1 MPPVSEPRVE
11 PNLGSQVE
19 PMAGWKRTHSCG
31 ALRATDAGKTVTL
44 MGWVFRRRDHGGLIF
59 VDIRDREG
67 ITQCVFNPGDG
78 PLAHAKVQGVRG
90 EFVVAVRGSV
100 APRPA
105 GTENAKIPTG
115 AIEVHAS
122 ELKILNDCRPLPFQI
137 DSEGD
142 SEVDETLRLK
152 YRYLDMRRASVLKG
166 FQIRDLLCRA
176 VRDYLH
182 EHGFL
187 EVETPFL
194 TRSTPEG
201 ARDFLVPS
209 RLQPGSFY
217 ALPQSPQLFKQLLMV
232 AGFER
237 YFQIVRCFR
246 DEDLRKDRQPEFT
259 QIDIETSFLDRD
271 DFLPIVEGMVAAI
284 WRRVKGV
291 ELSLPF
297 PRLGYDEAMARF
309 GSDKPDLR
317 FALELTD
324 VSTLFA
330 GGEFQAFAQVVA
342 GGGAVKA
349 LRIPGAGG
357 MSRKEL
363 DDLTAEAR
371 QAGAKG
377 LVWIKVTSDGIS
389 SPVAKFFGAV
399 QDRLL
404 ASTATAAGD
413 LLLLVGDAAPVAAV
427 ALGRLR
433 VDLARRFKL
442 IPQDRD
448 VFTWVIDFPLVEWNA
463 DEKRWDAVHHP
474 FTAPRDEDLP
484 LLESDPGKARAK
496 AYDLVL
502 NGQEAAGGS
511 IRIHQ
516 QSVQERLFGLIGIS
530 KEEARARF
538 GFLLEALEFGAPPM
552 GGIAFGLDRLAASLA
567 GQESIREVIAFPKT
581 QKGTCPLTDAPAPVD
596 ARQLRDLGIS
606 VVEGAGPA

>member
-1 MPPVSEPRVE
+1 VTES
-11 PNLGSQVE
+11 LG
-19 PMAGWKRTHSCG
+19 GWRRTHSCG
-31 ALRATDAGKTVTL
+31 ALRSEHVGQPVTL
-44 MGWVFRRRDHGGLIF
+44 MGWAYRRRDHGGLLFI
-59 VDIRDREG
+59 DLRDREG
-67 ITQCVFNPGDG
+67 LTQCVFNPGAG
-78 PLAHAKVQGVRG
+78 GGTHAAAEGVRT
-90 EFVVAVRGSV
+90 EFVLAVRGTVS
-100 APRPA
+100 ARPP
-105 GTENAKIPTG
+105 GTENPKLATG
-115 AIEVHAS
+115 AVEVQVS
-122 ELKILNDCRPLPFQI
+122 EVRILNESRPLPFQLDDDAEI
-137 DSEGD
+137 
-142 SEVDETLRLK
+142 DETLRLK
-152 YRYLDMRRASVLKG
+152 YRYLDMRRPHVLRA
-166 FQIRDLLCRA
+166 FQIRDQICRA
-176 VRDYLH
+176 ARDYLH
-182 EHGFL
+182 REAFL

-271 DFLPIVEGMVAAI
+271 DFLPIIEGLVAEM
-284 WRRVKGV
+284 WRRGKGV
-291 ELSLPF
+291 ELGRPF
-297 PRLGYDEAMARF
+297 PRIPYDEAMARY

-317 FALELTD
+317 FGLELED
-324 VSTLFA
+324 CSALFA
-330 GGEFQAFAQVVA
+330 GGEFQAFAQTVA
-342 GGGAVKA
+342 AGGAVKG
-349 LRIPGAGG
+349 LRVPGAGG

-363 DDLTAEAR
+363 DDLTAEAK

-377 LVWIKVTSDGIS
+377 LVWIKVNPDGLQ
-389 SPVAKFFGAV
+389 SPVAKFIQGV
-399 QDRLL
+399 QARLL
-404 ASTATAAGD
+404 ETLGGVAGD
-413 LLLLVGDAAPVAAV
+413 LLLLVADTAVVAATV
-427 ALGRLR
+427 LGRLR
-433 VDLARRFKL
+433 VDLARRFNL
-442 IPQDRD
+442 IPTDRD
-448 VFTWVIDFPLVEWNA
+448 VFVWIIDFPLVEWNP

-484 LLESDPGKARAK
+484 LLESDPGRARAK

-516 QSVQERLFGLIGIS
+516 PSVQERVFGLIGIS
-530 KEEARARF
+530 KEEGRARF

-552 GGIAFGLDRLAASLA
+552 GGIAFGLDRLAANMA

-596 ARQLRDLGIS
+596 PKQLRELGIRL
-606 VVEGAGPA
+606 VEGLGPA

>member
-1 MPPVSEPRVE
+1 VSAARVE
-11 PNLGSQVE
+11 PMG
-19 PMAGWKRTHSCG
+19 GWKRTHSCG
-31 ALRATDAGKTVTL
+31 ALRAADAGQVVTL
-44 MGWVFRRRDHGGLIF
+44 MGWAFRRRDHGGLVF
-59 VDIRDREG
+59 VDLRDREG
-67 ITQCVFNPGDG
+67 LTQCVFDPKEAPD
-78 PLAHAKVQGVRG
+78 AHGKVEGVRS
-90 EFVVAVRGSV
+90 EFVLAVRGTV
-100 APRPA
+100 ALRPP
-105 GTENAKIPTG
+105 GTENPKLPTG
-115 AIEVHAS
+115 AVEIRVS
-122 ELKILNDCRPLPFQI
+122 EMKILNDSRPLPFQLE
-137 DSEGD
+137 DEG
-142 SEVDETLRLK
+142 EVEETLRLK
-152 YRYLDMRRASVLKG
+152 YRYLDMRRPPVLRA
-166 FQIRDLLCRA
+166 FQVRDQVCRA

-182 EHGFL
+182 TEGFL

-209 RLQPGSFY
+209 RMQPGSFY

-271 DFLPIVEGMVAAI
+271 DFLPIIEGMVAEI

-291 ELSLPF
+291 ELVRPF
-297 PRLGYDEAMARF
+297 PRLAYDEAMARF

-317 FALELTD
+317 FGLELQD
-324 VSTLFA
+324 ASPLFA
-330 GGEFQAFAQVVA
+330 GGEFQAFAQTVA
-342 GGGAVKA
+342 GGGSVKA
-349 LRIPGAGG
+349 LRVPSAGG
-357 MSRKEL
+357 LSRKEL
-363 DDLTAEAR
+363 DDLTNEAK
-371 QAGAKG
+371 QLGAKG
-377 LVWIKVTSDGIS
+377 LVWIKVTAEGVQ
-389 SPVAKFFGAV
+389 SPVAKFLTAV

-404 ASTATAAGD
+404 ALTGGAAGD
-413 LLLLVGDAAPVAAV
+413 LLLLVADTPTVAATV
-427 ALGRLR
+427 LGRFR
-433 VDLARRFKL
+433 VDLARRFQL
-442 IPQDRD
+442 IPNDRD
-448 VFTWVIDFPLVEWNA
+448 VFAWIVDFPLVEWNA

-474 FTAPRDEDLP
+474 FTAPRDEDLA
-484 LLESDPGKARAK
+484 LLESDPGQARAK

-596 ARQLRDLGIS
+596 ARQLRDLGIR
-606 VVEGAGPA
+606 VVEGTGPA

>member
-1 MPPVSEPRVE
+1 MSAARVE
-11 PNLGSQVE
+11 PMG
-19 PMAGWKRTHSCG
+19 GWKRTHSCG
-31 ALRATDAGKTVTL
+31 ALRAADAGQVVTL
-44 MGWVFRRRDHGGLIF
+44 MGWAFRRRDHGGLVF
-59 VDIRDREG
+59 VDLRDREG
-67 ITQCVFNPGDG
+67 LTQCVFDPKEAPD
-78 PLAHAKVQGVRG
+78 AHGKVEGVRS
-90 EFVVAVRGSV
+90 EFVLAVRGTV
-100 APRPA
+100 ALRPP
-105 GTENAKIPTG
+105 GTENPKLPTG
-115 AIEVHAS
+115 AVEIRVS
-122 ELKILNDCRPLPFQI
+122 EMKILNDSRPLPFQLE
-137 DSEGD
+137 DEG
-142 SEVDETLRLK
+142 EVEETLRLK
-152 YRYLDMRRASVLKG
+152 YRYLDMRRPAVLRA
-166 FQIRDLLCRA
+166 FQVRDQVCRA

-182 EHGFL
+182 SEGFL

-209 RLQPGSFY
+209 RMQPGSFY

-259 QIDIETSFLDRD
+259 QIDIETSFLERD
-271 DFLPIVEGMVAAI
+271 DFLPIIEGMVAEI

-291 ELSLPF
+291 ELARPF
-297 PRLGYDEAMARF
+297 PRLAYDDAMARF

-317 FALELTD
+317 FGLELQD
-324 VSTLFA
+324 ASPLFA
-330 GGEFQAFAQVVA
+330 GGEFQAFAQTVA
-342 GGGAVKA
+342 GGGSVKA
-349 LRIPGAGG
+349 LRVPSAGG
-357 MSRKEL
+357 LSRKEL
-363 DDLTAEAR
+363 DDLTNEAK
-371 QAGAKG
+371 QLGAKG
-377 LVWIKVTSDGIS
+377 LVWIKVTAEGVQ
-389 SPVAKFFGAV
+389 SPVAKFLTAV

-404 ASTATAAGD
+404 ALTGGAAGD
-413 LLLLVGDAAPVAAV
+413 LLLLVADTPAVAATV
-427 ALGRLR
+427 LGRFR
-433 VDLARRFKL
+433 VDLARRFQL
-442 IPQDRD
+442 IPNDRD
-448 VFTWVIDFPLVEWNA
+448 VFAWVVDFPLVEWNA

-474 FTAPRDEDLP
+474 FTAPRDEDLA
-484 LLESDPGKARAK
+484 LLESDPGQARAK

-516 QSVQERLFGLIGIS
+516 QSVQERLFGLMGIS

-596 ARQLRDLGIS
+596 ARQLRDLGIR
-606 VVEGAGPA
+606 VVEGTGPA